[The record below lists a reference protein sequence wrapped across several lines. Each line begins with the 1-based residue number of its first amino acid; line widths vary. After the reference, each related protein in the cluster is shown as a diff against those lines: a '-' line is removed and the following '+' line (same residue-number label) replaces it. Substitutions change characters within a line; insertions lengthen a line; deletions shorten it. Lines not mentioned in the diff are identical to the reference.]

1 MHHRTRWINGD
12 QEALSPSKMQE
23 GIRPQQSGK
32 SRQALRVKDEQ
43 NAHRIPGQSPAS
55 CKNSVQFPYKKFIG
69 LHELGSHTEASTV
82 TSMIPRDNL
91 FGINLSRNLKK
102 KDTRQTPRPNL
113 NRLNLSPSKVDQV
126 SPTQTLMEQQGRL
139 V

>member
-1 MHHRTRWINGD
+1 MVTRKPCLL
-12 QEALSPSKMQE
+12 AKMQE

-69 LHELGSHTEASTV
+69 LHELGSHTEASTA
-82 TSMIPRDNL
+82 TSIIPRDNL

-102 KDTRQTPRPNL
+102 K
-113 NRLNLSPSKVDQV
+113 KKI
-126 SPTQTLMEQQGRL
+126 QGRRL
-139 V
+139 DLT